1 MGESTGMVKSI
12 INLLKPK
19 SKSELYDIEYESIIE
34 HLSSKEHLLNEL
46 MNDMWYSGDLPSV
59 RNYNE
64 PPSLMDSKLELSE
77 QICVWFALDH
87 DLTPSQKNLNKKL
100 LSALKCLASNCGSFD
115 NTDPL
120 EEFLYD
126 NKSNKDLKV
135 ILNLKRGESE
145 STVLHAI
152 AGAKIGGFR
161 RTGNQAIDLLLE
173 AGADPNIQ
181 DNKGK
186 TPLYLAAAKGHYDN
200 ANSLLL
206 KGAKPNITS
215 RKGKTPQRI
224 ATNNLCYDIEELFLT
239 DKQKKMN
246 KELYDLLVCDS
257 DCTKNLKEFL
267 SKHKRDSDLKVVLN
281 IRQGMGESK
290 VFSYVDRFAWDN
302 EDLAQELRKVF
313 LEAGA
318 LDYGINII
326 YRQQKKGQAS
336 KLLVNLTSNQ
346 KEKLNE
352 FSDKVFQAQN
362 MAELEEIVNDAIK
375 SGVRLNYSSS
385 QDFFSGN
392 EYTFTDYVMKK
403 ISELE
408 KNPKVASNIICQLV
422 SKGAVFG
429 NTVDANTLTS
439 KFKEHKTNLK
449 KAYRDY
455 ISNSH
460 KFIEIAKSATN
471 SELKDAR
478 VDNSVFYLEY
488 SKDSKIDIIKITDGA
503 RDLGLTDGDVKCG
516 RNIVK
521 IGSSEVEIQ
530 TEGGIRYYTD
540 LTEGSD
546 IVLTFYTSLG
556 NVDVRL
562 YPDIQNKSKIIVEVS
577 NKEEVLEKFEGHKEE
592 LGEDCA
598 LGNYYVYDA
607 IEQGYFERSGGLIRP
622 EVISES
628 NNKKVSWAERE
639 ELRRVSNSREEIAR

>member
-1 MGESTGMVKSI
+1 
-12 INLLKPK
+12 
-19 SKSELYDIEYESIIE
+19 
-34 HLSSKEHLLNEL
+34 
-46 MNDMWYSGDLPSV
+46 MN
-59 RNYNE
+59 
-64 PPSLMDSKLELSE
+64 
-77 QICVWFALDH
+77 
-87 DLTPSQKNLNKKL
+87 QK
-100 LSALKCLASNCGSFD
+100 C
-115 NTDPL
+115 
-120 EEFLYD
+120 
-126 NKSNKDLKV
+126 
-135 ILNLKRGESE
+135 
-145 STVLHAI
+145 
-152 AGAKIGGFR
+152 FR
-161 RTGNQAIDLLLE
+161 MLI
-173 AGADPNIQ
+173 
-181 DNKGK
+181 
-186 TPLYLAAAKGHYDN
+186 
-200 ANSLLL
+200 
-206 KGAKPNITS
+206 
-215 RKGKTPQRI
+215 
-224 ATNNLCYDIEELFLT
+224 
-239 DKQKKMN
+239 
-246 KELYDLLVCDS
+246 V
-257 DCTKNLKEFL
+257 
-267 SKHKRDSDLKVVLN
+267 
-281 IRQGMGESK
+281 
-290 VFSYVDRFAWDN
+290 FAWDN
-302 EDLAQELRKVF
+302 EDLAQELRKIF
-313 LEAGA
+313 LKAGA
-318 LDYGINII
+318 LDYDKNII
-326 YRQQKKGQAS
+326 YRQQKKGQVS

-375 SGVRLNYSSS
+375 SGVRLNYSLS

-439 KFKEHKTNLK
+439 EFKEHKTNLK

-471 SELKDAR
+471 SELKDVR

-521 IGSSEVEIQ
+521 IGNSEVEIK
-530 TEGGIRYYTD
+530 TEDGIRNYTD

-546 IVLTFYTSLG
+546 VVLTFYTSLG

-577 NKEEVLEKFEGHKEE
+577 NREEILEKFKGCEEE
-592 LGEDCA
+592 LGNDCE
-598 LGNYYVYDA
+598 LGNYWVYDA
-607 IEQGYFERSGGLIRP
+607 IEQGYFERSGGLMRP

-639 ELRRVSNSREEIAR
+639 ELRRVSREEIAR